1 MSVLSRFSTVPCRY
15 FGRGRKFPTFGHG
28 PIPRTNSFFDRW
40 APRCIVFLGIITFT
54 NWRYVLKDLLG
65 IPIVGK
71 DSNFIVRF
79 LCLNHGISEELVPM
93 DVGFLDNKAKCTA
106 YIDDLRLRELEVKEY
121 LISRARRFYN
131 EEDAKSLEKE
141 IRELDFSDSNICVLF
156 RSNISP
162 SSIPKDS
169 KYDRARTLINNL
181 VHKGSIL
188 QFFNFDVKAEDENLA
203 AEVENFKKEVTG
215 FNLRDRQIIDYENR
229 VRQYSTP
236 DKIFRYFATIKVVD
250 EKGHFEVMMTPQDF
264 LRSLTPGEKQPE
276 AYGLDSYSQISPDEM
291 KILTP
296 DKIGVDRSSIFH
308 HFGACGLISF
318 SDYIFLLTVLG
329 TSSRHFEIAFK
340 MFDLNGD
347 GNVDVKEFEFV
358 TNLMKSQS
366 SVGTRHRD
374 HQASTFK
381 GINSGLISY
390 LFGAEK
396 NKLLHVETFT
406 DFQKT
411 LQREILVLEF
421 KKKSRGDEFIS
432 DNAFADLL
440 ITYAGFN
447 PTKKQRFIKR
457 LTNLSD
463 TTGIT
468 LDEYLNFY
476 QVLYNISDV
485 DASLTFYHIA
495 GAPIERKTLRHVARA
510 VAGIE
515 LTDHLLD
522 VVFTLFDDN
531 GDGKLSNKE
540 FISVMKQRAMRGLEK
555 PKDTGAGKMFNAIM
569 KCSKYA
575 TLAQY

>member
-381 GINSGLISY
+381 GINSENSTKGNI
-390 LFGAEK
+390 
-396 NKLLHVETFT
+396 
-406 DFQKT
+406 
-411 LQREILVLEF
+411 
-421 KKKSRGDEFIS
+421 
-432 DNAFADLL
+432 DLL